1 MDIVTGI
8 IKLLFGS
15 KADKD
20 RKAIEPYVNK
30 IKEVYPSIAAL
41 SNDELRGRSQALMKQ
56 IADFIAPDE
65 ERIVTLKA
73 QLERAETALEEKEKI
88 SKEIDEIT
96 KRIDEKIEQKLD
108 EILPEAFAI
117 MKDTARRFAENE
129 TVTVTANDF
138 DRQLA
143 ASKDFVTIDG
153 DKAVYATHWLAG
165 GNDVKWDMVHYDVQL
180 FGGVVLHKGKIAE
193 MATGEGKT
201 LVATLPV
208 FLNALARKGVHMVT
222 VNNYL
227 AKRDSEWMGPMYEF
241 HGLSVACI
249 DDTQPNSAARRQ
261 AYMADITFGTNN
273 EYGFDYLR
281 DNMASSPK
289 DLVQRKHH
297 FAIVD
302 EVDSVLIDDAR
313 TPLIISGPVPKGDD
327 QLYEQYRPAIENLY
341 NLQKN
346 LVTGLVAEAKQ
357 LMADGKTEEGGIKLY
372 RAHKG
377 LPKYKPL
384 IKFLSEQGIKAQMQ
398 KTENI
403 YMQDNNRRMPEITD
417 DLFFVIDEKNHSIE
431 LTDKGIDILSGT
443 NQDPE
448 FFILPDI
455 AAQLSAVENEDLSD
469 EQKQE
474 RKDELLQNYSIK
486 SERVHT
492 VNQLLKAYTL
502 FDINVEYVIDDGK
515 IKIVDEQTGRIMEG
529 RRYSDGLH
537 QAIEAKEGVKVEAAT
552 QTYATITLQNY
563 FRMYRKLAGMTGTA
577 MTEAGEF
584 YDIYKLEVV
593 EIPTNRPVIRN
604 DQNDRVYRTKKEKYN
619 AVIDEI
625 QAMIEIGR
633 PVLVG
638 TTSVEI
644 SELLSRM
651 LQLRKIPH
659 QVLNAKLHQKEAE
672 IVAHAGEK
680 GMVTIA
686 TNMAGRGTDIKLAPE
701 VKEAGGLAIIGT
713 ERHESRRVDRQ
724 LRGRAG
730 RQGDPGS
737 SVFFVSFEDTVMRLF
752 ANERIVKTLD
762 RLGFKEGDMI
772 DSKMVTKSI
781 ENAQKRVEENNFG
794 IRKRLVEY
802 DDVMNA
808 QRKGVYGRRQ
818 NALKGERVGSD
829 IANMIYETA
838 EEITGRASDF
848 DTLQEETRKVLS
860 LDVPITAEEYP
871 HLDPSDIT
879 ARIAEAAMADFN
891 RKKEKM
897 AQGAMPYIKDFVELQ
912 GATGLVGVPVTDGKR
927 VYNIRFD
934 ITEAYNNNCSS
945 LSKSWEKAVLLSS
958 IDRAWQEQLR
968 EMDELRKSVQNASYE
983 QKDPLVIYKLEA
995 YELWKKML
1003 WDMNT
1008 KSVSTLLRGKLAVPD
1023 YEEAKAQ
1030 AEAARAAAVLGCIA
1044 GIHTG
1049 KAVLIVQLTLLRV
1062 RKHLV
1067 GFIDFLELFLG
1078 ILIAGVVVRVVLHG
1092 QLAVSL
1098 FDLRIGGRF
1107 GYSQHFV
1114 VIALFLCHNHTSIKP
1129 AKAAPA
1135 KPERLL
1141 LLSGTPAR
1149 RFGRASAVCV
1159 RT

>member
-1 MDIVTGI
+1 M
-8 IKLLFGS
+8 
-15 KADKD
+15 ADN
-20 RKAIEPYVNK
+20 NK
-30 IKEVYPSIAAL
+30 EMP
-41 SNDELRGRSQALMKQ
+41 
-56 IADFIAPDE
+56 
-65 ERIVTLKA
+65 
-73 QLERAETALEEKEKI
+73 
-88 SKEIDEIT
+88 
-96 KRIDEKIEQKLD
+96 
-108 EILPEAFAI
+108 
-117 MKDTARRFAENE
+117 
-129 TVTVTANDF
+129 
-138 DRQLA
+138 
-143 ASKDFVTIDG
+143 
-153 DKAVYATHWLAG
+153 KAV
-165 GNDVKWDMVHYDVQL
+165 
-180 FGGVVLHKGKIAE
+180 E
-193 MATGEGKT
+193 
-201 LVATLPV
+201 P
-208 FLNALARKGVHMVT
+208 
-222 VNNYL
+222 
-227 AKRDSEWMGPMYEF
+227 
-241 HGLSVACI
+241 
-249 DDTQPNSAARRQ
+249 
-261 AYMADITFGTNN
+261 
-273 EYGFDYLR
+273 
-281 DNMASSPK
+281 
-289 DLVQRKHH
+289 
-297 FAIVD
+297 
-302 EVDSVLIDDAR
+302 
-313 TPLIISGPVPKGDD
+313 
-327 QLYEQYRPAIENLY
+327 
-341 NLQKN
+341 
-346 LVTGLVAEAKQ
+346 
-357 LMADGKTEEGGIKLY
+357 
-372 RAHKG
+372 
-377 LPKYKPL
+377 
-384 IKFLSEQGIKAQMQ
+384 
-398 KTENI
+398 
-403 YMQDNNRRMPEITD
+403 
-417 DLFFVIDEKNHSIE
+417 LFFVIDEKNHSIE

-897 AQGAMPYIKDFVELQ
+897 AQGAMPYWRLRRAPGRNGPRRSARHRRQASLQ
-912 GATGLVGVPVTDGKR
+912 HPLRHHRGVQQQLLVAEQVVGEGRAASLHRPRLAGTAPRDG
-927 VYNIRFD
+927 
-934 ITEAYNNNCSS
+934 
-945 LSKSWEKAVLLSS
+945 
-958 IDRAWQEQLR
+958 RAAQVRAECQLR
-968 EMDELRKSVQNASYE
+968 AEGPPGNLQARSLRAVEEDALGHEHQVRVDAAPR
-983 QKDPLVIYKLEA
+983 QA
-995 YELWKKML
+995 RRAR
-1003 WDMNT
+1003 
-1008 KSVSTLLRGKLAVPD
+1008 LRGGQGPGRSRPRRRRGGPRPGRGRTAPPGTPTRVP
-1023 YEEAKAQ
+1023 
-1030 AEAARAAAVLGCIA
+1030 
-1044 GIHTG
+1044 
-1049 KAVLIVQLTLLRV
+1049 
-1062 RKHLV
+1062 
-1067 GFIDFLELFLG
+1067 
-1078 ILIAGVVVRVVLHG
+1078 
-1092 QLAVSL
+1092 
-1098 FDLRIGGRF
+1098 
-1107 GYSQHFV
+1107 
-1114 VIALFLCHNHTSIKP
+1114 
-1129 AKAAPA
+1129 AAPA
-1135 KPERLL
+1135 SNPYAGYSTTRDDYETNQRKAMQSSYSAQHQQPSRTPIKNAQPKVGRNDPCPCG
-1141 LLSGTPAR
+1141 SGKKYKNCH
-1149 RFGRASAVCV
+1149 GKGQ
-1159 RT
+1159 

>member
-357 LMADGKTEEGGIKLY
+357 LMADAGYADGFDIECSVSPGLLNSTDVVQAIASQLAQIGINVTIKQEDSATQRDEIGAGTVAPLFLQGLGGPYCDINLIASIGFTEGARYCTWVSPEFMDLASQAASEMDAEKRVALY
-372 RAHKG
+372 
-377 LPKYKPL
+377 
-384 IKFLSEQGIKAQMQ
+384 SQMQ
-398 KTENI
+398 Q
-403 YMQDNNRRMPEITD
+403 MM
-417 DLFFVIDEKNHSIE
+417 
-431 LTDKGIDILSGT
+431 
-443 NQDPE
+443 
-448 FFILPDI
+448 
-455 AAQLSAVENEDLSD
+455 
-469 EQKQE
+469 
-474 RKDELLQNYSIK
+474 
-486 SERVHT
+486 
-492 VNQLLKAYTL
+492 
-502 FDINVEYVIDDGK
+502 
-515 IKIVDEQTGRIMEG
+515 VDEAPALWLYQQDTL
-529 RRYSDGLH
+529 YAYNS
-537 QAIEAKEGVKVEAAT
+537 KKV
-552 QTYATITLQNY
+552 QNW
-563 FRMYRKLAGMTGTA
+563 TA
-577 MTEAGEF
+577 RT
-584 YDIYKLEVV
+584 DEVV
-593 EIPTNRPVIRN
+593 LMDGV
-604 DQNDRVYRTKKEKYN
+604 
-619 AVIDEI
+619 
-625 QAMIEIGR
+625 
-633 PVLVG
+633 
-638 TTSVEI
+638 SV
-644 SELLSRM
+644 
-651 LQLRKIPH
+651 
-659 QVLNAKLHQKEAE
+659 
-672 IVAHAGEK
+672 AG
-680 GMVTIA
+680 
-686 TNMAGRGTDIKLAPE
+686 
-701 VKEAGGLAIIGT
+701 
-713 ERHESRRVDRQ
+713 
-724 LRGRAG
+724 
-730 RQGDPGS
+730 
-737 SVFFVSFEDTVMRLF
+737 
-752 ANERIVKTLD
+752 
-762 RLGFKEGDMI
+762 
-772 DSKMVTKSI
+772 
-781 ENAQKRVEENNFG
+781 
-794 IRKRLVEY
+794 
-802 DDVMNA
+802 
-808 QRKGVYGRRQ
+808 
-818 NALKGERVGSD
+818 
-829 IANMIYETA
+829 
-838 EEITGRASDF
+838 
-848 DTLQEETRKVLS
+848 
-860 LDVPITAEEYP
+860 
-871 HLDPSDIT
+871 
-879 ARIAEAAMADFN
+879 
-891 RKKEKM
+891 
-897 AQGAMPYIKDFVELQ
+897 
-912 GATGLVGVPVTDGKR
+912 
-927 VYNIRFD
+927 
-934 ITEAYNNNCSS
+934 
-945 LSKSWEKAVLLSS
+945 
-958 IDRAWQEQLR
+958 
-968 EMDELRKSVQNASYE
+968 
-983 QKDPLVIYKLEA
+983 
-995 YELWKKML
+995 
-1003 WDMNT
+1003 
-1008 KSVSTLLRGKLAVPD
+1008 
-1023 YEEAKAQ
+1023 
-1030 AEAARAAAVLGCIA
+1030 
-1044 GIHTG
+1044 
-1049 KAVLIVQLTLLRV
+1049 
-1062 RKHLV
+1062 
-1067 GFIDFLELFLG
+1067 
-1078 ILIAGVVVRVVLHG
+1078 
-1092 QLAVSL
+1092 
-1098 FDLRIGGRF
+1098 
-1107 GYSQHFV
+1107 
-1114 VIALFLCHNHTSIKP
+1114 
-1129 AKAAPA
+1129 
-1135 KPERLL
+1135 
-1141 LLSGTPAR
+1141 
-1149 RFGRASAVCV
+1149 
-1159 RT
+1159 